1 MLPRVPF
8 RRTWDDM
15 RYSLYHQGLPE
26 VRKHEVI
33 ETWVR
38 TRIDEGLL
46 VPGDKLS
53 SESQLC
59 AQFGVS
65 RNAVRQ
71 AIHNLAHEGLVE
83 TTKGIGTFCRA
94 RPPVSPHSANIGL
107 VEFFIGSYIYP
118 EVIRGC
124 YNTLS
129 HNGYA
134 LLLNQSEYDLDR
146 ERAILQD
153 LRKKKV
159 GGIIIAPIYG
169 AGDRSNALLLEEI
182 QNEGTAVVLC
192 DDYFPGRNFSSVTL
206 DYPTCGEEAAAH
218 LWKMG
223 HRKIGIFYQK
233 DFLIKTRRM
242 KGVLDFL
249 GRQEAPVKPAWIV
262 GFNGQGPTGEASAA
276 AEAFLRGAKELPSAF
291 VCGNDEDAL
300 RLIEA
305 AERRGIHVPGDL
317 SVVGFDNSDIA
328 KAERISLT
336 SVDHPSITIGEKA
349 AMILLDK
356 ISHPEMRFVT
366 HTIIT
371 PSLVERSSVRRL
383 DPAPPIPPSTL
394 LQPAPE

>member
-1 MLPRVPF
+1 MKK
-8 RRTWDDM
+8 
-15 RYSLYHQGLPE
+15 HQ
-26 VRKHEVI
+26 VI
-33 ETWVR
+33 EAWVR
-38 TRIDEGLL
+38 NRIDEGVL
-46 VPGDKLS
+46 VPGEKLP

-71 AIHNLAHEGLVE
+71 AIHNLVHQGLVE
-83 TTKGIGTFCRA
+83 SIKGVGTFCRTRLPA
-94 RPPVSPHSANIGL
+94 SPLSANIGV
-107 VEFFIGSYIYP
+107 VEFFISSYIYP
-118 EVIRGC
+118 EIIRGC

-129 HNGYA
+129 RKGFA
-134 LLLNQSEYDLDR
+134 LLLNQSEYNIEQ

-206 DYPTCGEEAAAH
+206 DYHKCGEEAAAH
-218 LWKMG
+218 LWGKG

-233 DFLIKTRRM
+233 DFLVKAIRM

-249 GRQEAPVKPAWIV
+249 GKQEAPVRAAWIV
-262 GFNGQGPTGEASAA
+262 GFNGQGPTSEASAA
-276 AEAFLRGAKELPSAF
+276 AERFLRGAKELPSAF

-300 RLIEA
+300 RLIEV
-305 AERRGIHVPGDL
+305 AERQGIRVPADL

-328 KAERISLT
+328 QLEKISLT
-336 SVDHPSITIGEKA
+336 SVDHPSFEIGEKA
-349 AMILLDK
+349 ANILLDK
-356 ISHPEMRFVT
+356 IFHPEIRFVT

-371 PSLVERSSVRRL
+371 PSLVERSSVRSL
-383 DPAPPIPPSTL
+383 EPAAPIPPSTL
-394 LQPAPE
+394 LSRSLE

>member
-1 MLPRVPF
+1 MKK
-8 RRTWDDM
+8 
-15 RYSLYHQGLPE
+15 HQ
-26 VRKHEVI
+26 VI
-33 ETWVR
+33 ETWIR
-38 TRIDEGLL
+38 NRIDEGVL
-46 VPGDKLS
+46 VPGEKLP

-71 AIHNLAHEGLVE
+71 AIHNLINEGLVE
-83 TTKGIGTFCRA
+83 SIKGVGTFCRTRLPA
-94 RPPVSPHSANIGL
+94 SPLSANIGL
-107 VEFFIGSYIYP
+107 VEFFISSYIYP
-118 EVIRGC
+118 EIIRGC

-129 HNGYA
+129 RKGFA
-134 LLLNQSEYDLDR
+134 LLLNQSEYNLEQ

-206 DYPTCGEEAAAH
+206 DYHTCGEEAAAH
-218 LWKMG
+218 LWKKG

-233 DFLIKTRRM
+233 DFLVKAIRM
-242 KGVLDFL
+242 KGVMDFL
-249 GRQEAPVKPAWIV
+249 GRQEAPVKSAWIV
-262 GFNGQGPTGEASAA
+262 GFNGQGPTSEASAA
-276 AEAFLRGAKELPSAF
+276 AERFLRGAKELPSAF

-305 AERRGIHVPGDL
+305 AERQGIRVPSDL

-328 KAERISLT
+328 QLEKISLT
-336 SVDHPSITIGEKA
+336 SVDHPSFEIGEKA
-349 AMILLDK
+349 ANILLDK
-356 ISHPEMRFVT
+356 IFHPEIRFVT

-371 PSLVERSSVRRL
+371 PSLVERSSVRSL
-383 DPAPPIPPSTL
+383 EPAAPIPPSTL
-394 LQPAPE
+394 LQR